1 MKGRLN
7 GRFAAVRTE
16 GGLLPPDL
24 IQRIAAGDASL
35 PGLDSGSY
43 HLARG
48 ERLNEAIARS
58 WVRVRGAWGGFCE
71 ALEQRPQ
78 DDPAVGL
85 TRERWLGVIFQ
96 ELHYGRLP
104 RASGLEIE
112 GKAYPISHKWGNV
125 PIHLMGYGV
134 DLDKRTP
141 GVAGAASMSPHGLVQ
156 EYINRSDGHLWGI
169 VSNGRKLR
177 LLRDNVSLTR
187 QSYIEFD
194 IEAIMRGEL
203 YSDFTLFWLL
213 CHQSRLESEDPSEC
227 WLEQWAQI
235 AKEQGA
241 RALEELRDA
250 VEDAIERL
258 GSGFLKH
265 PGNQELRRKLR
276 TGELSAED
284 YKNQLL
290 RLIYRIIFLF
300 VAEDRGLLHPEETDR
315 CVKEV
320 YADYYSV
327 GRLRRLAERPRG
339 GKHHDLYRS
348 LQVVMEA
355 LGSDDGAP
363 EIGLA

>member
-1 MKGRLN
+1 M
-7 GRFAAVRTE
+7 
-16 GGLLPPDL
+16 
-24 IQRIAAGDASL
+24 
-35 PGLDSGSY
+35 
-43 HLARG
+43 
-48 ERLNEAIARS
+48 
-58 WVRVRGAWGGFCE
+58 
-71 ALEQRPQ
+71 
-78 DDPAVGL
+78 
-85 TRERWLGVIFQ
+85 
-96 ELHYGRLP
+96 
-104 RASGLEIE
+104 
-112 GKAYPISHKWGNV
+112 WGNV

-156 EYINRSDGHLWGI
+156 EYINRSDRHLWGI

-194 IEAIMRGEL
+194 LETIMRGEL
-203 YSDFTLFWLL
+203 YSDFTIFWLL
-213 CHQSRLESEDPSEC
+213 CHQSRLEGEDPSEC
-227 WLEQWAQI
+227 WLEQWVQI

-265 PGNQELRRKLR
+265 TGNQELRTKLR
-276 TGELSAED
+276 TGELSVEE

-315 CVKEV
+315 RVREV

-363 EIGLA
+363 EIGLAPMGGWALGAGFCARLGPRGYLECRFSVCHQEVDVYDQGRREDGC